1 MPLDVFV
8 SEILEITGYRSMLE
22 AEGEEGQTRMEN
34 IGQLVSSVKTYA
46 DQRGPEASLPGFL
59 E

>member
-1 MPLDVFV
+1 
-8 SEILEITGYRSMLE
+8 MLE

-59 E
+59 EEVCLLYTSRCV